1 MTQQAPN
8 LPFNQWPADFRA
20 RIRLLKA
27 AEGGRSTPAQPGYRP
42 QVHFETAPLH
52 GTCTSGSWQ
61 KMEHEKLYPGETADV
76 DIALLSKE
84 LCRQKLFPG
93 LKIRLAEGSVIIGT
107 GEILEVYNPNL
118 LAENH

>member
-1 MTQQAPN
+1 
-8 LPFNQWPADFRA
+8 
-20 RIRLLKA
+20 
-27 AEGGRSTPAQPGYRP
+27 
-42 QVHFETAPLH
+42 
-52 GTCTSGSWQ
+52 
-61 KMEHEKLYPGETADV
+61 MEHEKLYPGETADV